1 MASLQAAA
9 WLCLH
14 AVGKI
19 HVWPTSAWCVFE
31 YPDLKPRQTAE
42 VYLVKAQGDG
52 SGAWPL
58 AHGVLSSW
66 GHHAWCPQQRPGK
79 RDCRVGVCV
88 GGCSALETLEVQTGK
103 DKHMFL
109 ERELLCYVRLLQC
122 LALTAQEVTSSH
134 LLWTPAEPTSL
145 LKLTAW
151 NRHHVK
157 PAYCF

>member
-19 HVWPTSAWCVFE
+19 HVWPTSAWRVFE

-58 AHGVLSSW
+58 AHGVLCSW